1 MPQVGPLELV
11 VVLIIALIVL
21 GPKRL
26 PDVARSVGKGVREF
40 RAALESAGTD
50 EEEKA
55 AARDEE
61 EAEQE
66 DEAEDEAE
74 DEDAEQPT
82 PREA

>member
-40 RAALESAGTD
+40 REALNSATHD
-50 EEEKA
+50 DD
-55 AARDEE
+55 DEE
-61 EAEQE
+61 EAEAEELEPLEE
-66 DEAEDEAE
+66 DEEPA
-74 DEDAEQPT
+74 
-82 PREA
+82 PRGT